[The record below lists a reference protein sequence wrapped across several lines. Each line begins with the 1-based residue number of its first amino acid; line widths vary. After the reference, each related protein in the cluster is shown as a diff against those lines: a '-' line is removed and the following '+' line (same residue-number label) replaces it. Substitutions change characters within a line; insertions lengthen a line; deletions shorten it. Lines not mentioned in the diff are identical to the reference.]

1 MAKEHKKFASAPH
14 LMILLSIL
22 LLSMGFLGWLL
33 HTLHDRHQQRLH
45 EHFLTDVGHLTAT
58 IDWYMDAYTQIL
70 HGAAGLFLADG
81 KVSRENWQ
89 SYVEH
94 LQLEEV
100 PSTISGS
107 WGLKVVLQ
115 ARQVYRRRTTQRVT
129 RLPWMGRSR

>member
-94 LQLEEV
+94 GVVCGRGRNPTLRLWPAIFSGEIDV
-100 PSTISGS
+100 FPSE
-107 WGLKVVLQ
+107 
-115 ARQVYRRRTTQRVT
+115 RRN
-129 RLPWMGRSR
+129 MGQEIGR

>member
-100 PSTISGS
+100 
-107 WGLKVVLQ
+107 
-115 ARQVYRRRTTQRVT
+115 
-129 RLPWMGRSR
+129 